1 MTFETFSI
9 ILYTVSAI
17 FCLIAY
23 GVSMYMDWKSGTDI
37 QLGEFYYCL
46 LSFVP
51 LVNTAILVTVFF
63 MELHKI
69 GNKVVIKG
77 KN

>member
-17 FCLIAY
+17 FCLLAY
-23 GVSMYMDWKSGTDI
+23 GIDMYIDWRSGTDI
-37 QLGEFYYCL
+37 KLGEFYYCL
-46 LSFVP
+46 LSFIP
-51 LVNTAILVTVFF
+51 LVSTVILISVVF
-63 MELHKI
+63 MALNKI